1 MEQLD
6 LFTTT
11 TSTTTKKVTHKHKRK
26 AKITTTTTT
35 TTNTTT
41 NTTTTQ
47 PTNQLI
53 IDEESKLKELLPQPK
68 QFDALSGAIS
78 WFKSKQYTWYCNTVE
93 RPERALRGLQS
104 HLSVS
109 DDKFYKMLLND
120 KVMVGLAKGTYLIY
134 FKR

>member
-6 LFTTT
+6 LFSATNT
-11 TSTTTKKVTHKHKRK
+11 TSTTKGTRKQKRK
-26 AKITTTTTT
+26 VESTTK
-35 TTNTTT
+35 
-41 NTTTTQ
+41 TTQ

>member
-6 LFTTT
+6 LFATTTTT
-11 TSTTTKKVTHKHKRK
+11 TSTTTRKVTRKRK
-26 AKITTTTTT
+26 RKVKITTTTTT
-35 TTNTTT
+35 T
-41 NTTTTQ
+41 Q
-47 PTNQLI
+47 PINQLI
-53 IDEESKLKELLPQPK
+53 VDEESKLKELLSQPK

-104 HLSVS
+104 HLNVS

-120 KVMVGLAKGTYLIY
+120 KVMVGLAKGTYLVY
-134 FKR
+134 FKK

>member
-6 LFTTT
+6 LFSATNT
-11 TSTTTKKVTHKHKRK
+11 TSTTKGTRKQKRK
-26 AKITTTTTT
+26 VKLTTK
-35 TTNTTT
+35 
-41 NTTTTQ
+41 TTQ

-53 IDEESKLKELLPQPK
+53 IDEESKLKELLPHPK

-109 DDKFYKMLLND
+109 DAKFYKMLAND

>member
-1 MEQLD
+1 MEQLN
-6 LFTTT
+6 LFSATNT
-11 TSTTTKKVTHKHKRK
+11 TSTTKDTRKQKRRVKATTK
-26 AKITTTTTT
+26 
-35 TTNTTT
+35 
-41 NTTTTQ
+41 TTQ

-53 IDEESKLKELLPQPK
+53 VDEESKIKELLPQPK

-104 HLSVS
+104 HLNVS
-109 DDKFYKMLLND
+109 DAKFYKMLLND

-134 FKR
+134 FKK

>member
-1 MEQLD
+1 MKQLD
-6 LFTTT
+6 LFATTTTT
-11 TSTTTKKVTHKHKRK
+11 TSTTTKKVIHERKRK
-26 AKITTTTTT
+26 AKTTTT
-35 TTNTTT
+35 
-41 NTTTTQ
+41 TTTTQ

-93 RPERALRGLQS
+93 RPERVLRGLQS

-109 DDKFYKMLLND
+109 DNKFYKMLAND

-134 FKR
+134 FKK

>member
-1 MEQLD
+1 MEQID
-6 LFTTT
+6 LFATT
-11 TSTTTKKVTHKHKRK
+11 TSTTTKKVAHKRKRK
-26 AKITTTTTT
+26 AKI
-35 TTNTTT
+35 
-41 NTTTTQ
+41 TTTTQ

>member
-6 LFTTT
+6 LFSATNT
-11 TSTTTKKVTHKHKRK
+11 TSTTKGTRKQKRK
-26 AKITTTTTT
+26 VESTTK
-35 TTNTTT
+35 
-41 NTTTTQ
+41 TTQ

-104 HLSVS
+104 HLNVS
-109 DDKFYKMLLND
+109 DAKFYKMLAND
-120 KVMVGLAKGTYLIY
+120 KVMVGLAKGTYLVY
-134 FKR
+134 YKK

>member
-6 LFTTT
+6 LFSATNT
-11 TSTTTKKVTHKHKRK
+11 TSTTKGTRKQKRRVKSTTK
-26 AKITTTTTT
+26 
-35 TTNTTT
+35 
-41 NTTTTQ
+41 TTQ

-104 HLSVS
+104 HLSVT

-120 KVMVGLAKGTYLIY
+120 KVMVGLAKGTYLVY
-134 FKR
+134 YKK

>member
-6 LFTTT
+6 LFATT
-11 TSTTTKKVTHKHKRK
+11 TSTTTKKVTRKRK
-26 AKITTTTTT
+26 RKVKVTTTTTT
-35 TTNTTT
+35 TTA
-41 NTTTTQ
+41 Q
-47 PTNQLI
+47 PINQLI
-53 IDEESKLKELLPQPK
+53 IDEELKLKELLSQPK

-109 DDKFYKMLLND
+109 DDKFAKLLAND
-120 KVMVGLAKGTYLIY
+120 KVMVGAAKGTYLIY
-134 FKR
+134 FKK

>member
-6 LFTTT
+6 LFATTTTT
-11 TSTTTKKVTHKHKRK
+11 TSTTTKKVTRKRKRK
-26 AKITTTTTT
+26 AKTTAT
-35 TTNTTT
+35 
-41 NTTTTQ
+41 TTTTQ
-47 PTNQLI
+47 PINQLI
-53 IDEESKLKELLPQPK
+53 IDEELKLKEILSQPK

-104 HLSVS
+104 HLNVS

-120 KVMVGLAKGTYLIY
+120 KVMVGLAKGTYLVY
-134 FKR
+134 FKK

>member
-6 LFTTT
+6 LFATTTTT
-11 TSTTTKKVTHKHKRK
+11 TSTTTKKATRKRK
-26 AKITTTTTT
+26 RKVKVTTTTTT
-35 TTNTTT
+35 TT
-41 NTTTTQ
+41 TTQ
-47 PTNQLI
+47 PINQRI
-53 IDEESKLKELLPQPK
+53 VDEESKLKELLSQPK

-104 HLSVS
+104 YLNVS

-134 FKR
+134 FKK

>member
-6 LFTTT
+6 LFDTT
-11 TSTTTKKVTHKHKRK
+11 TSTTTKKVTRKRK
-26 AKITTTTTT
+26 RKVKVTTTTTT
-35 TTNTTT
+35 
-41 NTTTTQ
+41 Q
-47 PTNQLI
+47 PINQRI
-53 IDEESKLKELLPQPK
+53 VDEESKIKELLSQPK
-68 QFDALSGAIS
+68 QFDALRGAIS

-104 HLSVS
+104 HLNVS

-134 FKR
+134 FKK

>member
-6 LFTTT
+6 LFATTTTT
-11 TSTTTKKVTHKHKRK
+11 TSTTTKKATHKRK
-26 AKITTTTTT
+26 RKVKAKVTTTTTT
-35 TTNTTT
+35 T
-41 NTTTTQ
+41 Q
-47 PTNQLI
+47 PINQLI
-53 IDEESKLKELLPQPK
+53 VDEESKLKELLPQPK
-68 QFDALSGAIS
+68 QFDALRGAIS

-134 FKR
+134 FKK